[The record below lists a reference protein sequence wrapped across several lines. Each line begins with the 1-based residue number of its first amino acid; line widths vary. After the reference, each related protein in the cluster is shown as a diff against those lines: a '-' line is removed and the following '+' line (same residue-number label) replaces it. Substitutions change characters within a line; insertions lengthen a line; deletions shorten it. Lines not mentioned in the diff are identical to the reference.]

1 MGGSGHDLE
10 VGIERTPLTATD
22 LINSGLHSVVDT
34 TLQHT
39 AGHPEGRVVRIKDAS
54 PGFGG

>member
-1 MGGSGHDLE
+1 MAGHDLE
-10 VGIERTPLTATD
+10 AGIEYTPLTATD

-39 AGHPEGRVVRIKDAS
+39 AWHPEGRVVRIKDAS

>member
-1 MGGSGHDLE
+1 MKWLAMTSKRVLST
-10 VGIERTPLTATD
+10 RLTATD

-39 AGHPEGRVVRIKDAS
+39 AWHPEGRVVRIKDAS